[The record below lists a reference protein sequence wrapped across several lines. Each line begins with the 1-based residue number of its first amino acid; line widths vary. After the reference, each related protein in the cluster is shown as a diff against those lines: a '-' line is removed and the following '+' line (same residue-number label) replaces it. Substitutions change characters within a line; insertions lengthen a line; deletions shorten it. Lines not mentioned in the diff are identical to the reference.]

1 MKLGNLIMQQH
12 YNKMNARADE
22 QLSDLIKMCMQMFS
36 ALFIKAILFT
46 GGQALNCYFIRLF
59 LY

>member
-1 MKLGNLIMQQH
+1 MQQH